1 MDTPSVG
8 NHTVSICNIL
18 GTAVLALSLCAIC
31 PAISNAGEARFADLP
46 GIWQMHGYGRVF
58 DISAERLVSYDLT
71 DVSCLQRKETPLRE
85 AQTQYDRITRST
97 DRFTAF
103 EAGGITRYTFER
115 LAALPDRCRYASSK
129 PLTDPALNFWVLW
142 HAFREN
148 YAFFDLRRVN
158 WDDIYAR
165 FRPKITAAT
174 TQDDLFEIFSQ
185 MLAAL
190 NDGHV
195 ALRADDRDFSSGR
208 PGALYQLWAAENFV
222 SDTQTAQGQFRKTV
236 GTFIVD
242 DVLSRKAQHGANGIL
257 TWGWV
262 APGIGYVNVA
272 SMSVGSQK
280 DEVATPLPT
289 QIALIDE
296 AMTRVI
302 AELGRAKALIVDARF
317 NTGGYD
323 AVALRIIGYLTHER
337 RLAFTKK
344 ATAGGGYTDTQEVY
358 FEPQG
363 KRQFTGPVYYL
374 QSDYTV
380 SAAEI
385 FSLAMMALP
394 NVTRVGTPT
403 HGILSDSLE
412 KQLPNGWSLGL
423 SNEVYVA
430 ADGNLYEGRGIPPNI
445 EVKAQAGGSF
455 HQRMRLDIDTALAL
469 IGKANLTHASP

>member
-1 MDTPSVG
+1 MVAI
-8 NHTVSICNIL
+8 V
-18 GTAVLALSLCAIC
+18 ALSLCAVC
-31 PAISNAGEARFADLP
+31 PATANAGEARFADLP
-46 GIWQMHGYGRVF
+46 GIWQMQGYGRVF
-58 DISAERLVSYDLT
+58 DISAERLVSYDIT
-71 DVSCLQRKETPLRE
+71 DVSCVRRKETPLLE
-85 AQTQYDRITRST
+85 AQAQYDRMTRSA

-103 EAGGITRYTFER
+103 EAGGVTRYTLDR
-115 LAALPDRCRYASSK
+115 LAALPDRCRYASGQ
-129 PLTDPALNFWVLW
+129 PLTDPELNFWVLW

-158 WDDIYAR
+158 WDDMYAR
-165 FRPKITAAT
+165 FRPKVTAAT
-174 TQDDLFEIFSQ
+174 TQDSLFETFSQ
-185 MLAAL
+185 MVSAL
-190 NDGHV
+190 NDGHI
-195 ALRADDRDFSSGR
+195 LLQADGRSFRSGL
-208 PGALYQLWAAENFV
+208 PSALYRSWAAENSV
-222 SDTQTAQGQFRKTV
+222 SDRQTAENQFGKTV
-236 GTFIVD
+236 STFVVD
-242 DVLSRKAQHGANGIL
+242 DVLRRKAHRGANGIL
-257 TWGWV
+257 TWGWA
-262 APGIGYVNVA
+262 APGVGYVNVA
-272 SMSVGSQK
+272 AMYMGSGK
-280 DEVATPLPT
+280 EAAATPLPT

-302 AELGRAKALIVDARF
+302 AEFGRAKALIVDARF

-344 ATAGGGYTDTQEVY
+344 AIEGAGYTDTQEVY

-403 HGILSDSLE
+403 YGILSDSLE
-412 KQLPNGWSLGL
+412 KTLPNGWSIGL

-430 ADGNLYEGRGIPPNI
+430 VDGNLYEGRGIPPNI
-445 EVKAQAGGSF
+445 EVTPQTRSF
-455 HQRMRLDIDTALAL
+455 HERMRLDIDTALAL
-469 IGKANLTHASP
+469 IGKDSTKPVTHANL

>member
-1 MDTPSVG
+1 MRIDSVRAAKNSAMG
-8 NHTVSICNIL
+8 
-18 GTAVLALSLCAIC
+18 AVFALSLCAVF
-31 PAISNAGEARFADLP
+31 PTMANAAEARFADLP

-58 DISAERLVSYDLT
+58 DISAERLVSYDIT
-71 DVSCLQRKETPLRE
+71 DVSCVRLKETPLLE
-85 AQTQYDRITRST
+85 AQAKYERITRST

-115 LAALPDRCRYASSK
+115 LAALPDRCRYASSQ
-129 PLTDPALNFWVLW
+129 PLTDPELNFWVLW

-158 WDDIYAR
+158 WDDMYAR

-174 TQDDLFEIFSQ
+174 NQDGLFETFSQ
-185 MLAAL
+185 IVSAL

-195 ALRADDRDFSSGR
+195 VLQADGRSFRSGL
-208 PGALYQLWAAENFV
+208 PGALYESWVAENSV
-222 SDTQTAQGQFRKTV
+222 SDRPTAQDQFRKTV
-236 GTFIVD
+236 STFVVD
-242 DVLSRKAQHGANGIL
+242 DVLRRKAQHGANGIL
-257 TWGWV
+257 TWGWA
-262 APGIGYVNVA
+262 APGVGYVNVA
-272 SMSVGSQK
+272 AMYMGSGK
-280 DEVATPLPT
+280 EEVAPLPT
-289 QIALIDE
+289 QIALIDA

-302 AELGRAKALIVDARF
+302 AEFGRAKALIVDARF
-317 NTGGYD
+317 STGGYD

-344 ATAGGGYTDTQEVY
+344 AIEGGGYTDTQEVY

-403 HGILSDSLE
+403 YGVLSDALE
-412 KQLPNGWSLGL
+412 KQLPNGWSVGL

-430 ADGNLYEGRGIPPNI
+430 VDGKLYEGRGIPPNI
-445 EVKAQAGGSF
+445 VVTPTHGSF
-455 HQRMRLDIDTALAL
+455 HERMRLDIDTALAL
-469 IGKANLTHASP
+469 IGKANTKNR

>member
-1 MDTPSVG
+1 M
-8 NHTVSICNIL
+8 
-18 GTAVLALSLCAIC
+18 ALQYGRTYFFATQ
-31 PAISNAGEARFADLP
+31 SNAPSATPEDEHSGNAANVRQNCRHLEGLR
-46 GIWQMHGYGRVF
+46 YGRPPC
-58 DISAERLVSYDLT
+58 AESF
-71 DVSCLQRKETPLRE
+71 
-85 AQTQYDRITRST
+85 RS
-97 DRFTAF
+97 
-103 EAGGITRYTFER
+103 
-115 LAALPDRCRYASSK
+115 LPDNGNASSQ
-129 PLTDPALNFWVLW
+129 PLTDPELNFWVLW
-142 HAFREN
+142 HALREN
-148 YAFFDLRRVN
+148 YPFFDLRRVN
-158 WDDIYAR
+158 WDDIYVR

-174 TQDDLFEIFSQ
+174 TQDDLFETFSQ
-185 MLAAL
+185 ILAAL

-195 ALRADDRDFSSGR
+195 GLQADGRSFSSGR
-208 PGALYQLWAAENFV
+208 RGALYESWAAESSV
-222 SDTQTAQGQFRKTV
+222 PDSQTAADQFRKTV
-236 GTFIVD
+236 STFVVD
-242 DVLSRKAQHGANGIL
+242 DVLSRKAQHGANDIL
-257 TWGWV
+257 TWGWA
-262 APGIGYVNVA
+262 APGVGYLNVA
-272 SMSVGSQK
+272 AMYTSSE
-280 DEVATPLPT
+280 EVTPLPT
-289 QIALIDE
+289 QIALVDE

-317 NTGGYD
+317 STGGYD
-323 AVALRIIGYLTHER
+323 AVALRIIGYLTRER

-344 ATAGGGYTDTQEVY
+344 AIEEGGYTDTQEVY

-445 EVKAQAGGSF
+445 EVKAQTGGSF
-455 HQRMRLDIDTALAL
+455 HERMRLDIDTALAL
-469 IGKANLTHASP
+469 IGKANTKSR